1 MADVS
6 TLPEAPADGHA
17 EPRATTPAPEP
28 PGAPRDRAD
37 RPRSRWFK
45 RPLALTLAAILL
57 VVAGVGS
64 LRYWAYAAAHQ
75 STDDA
80 YIEARVIRI
89 SPRVA
94 GHVARVAV
102 DDNQEVTE
110 GQLLVEIDDRQ
121 YRAALAEARARAVAA
136 EAEALRTAAD
146 ATRARELFRRRLI
159 ARAALDQAETAE
171 RTARAQVDAARAE
184 VARLE
189 LDLQFARLLAPEAG
203 RVTNKT
209 VEEGMFVQVGQPLMA
224 IVTHDLWVVAN
235 FKETQ
240 IGEMRAGQHVEIRV
254 DAFPGKVFRGHVHSI
269 QRGTGARF
277 SLLPPEN
284 ASGNFVKVVQRVP
297 VKIVF
302 DEPPDPRYPLG
313 PGMSVVPTVRIR

>member
-1 MADVS
+1 MPDVS
-6 TLPEAPADGHA
+6 TLPGATADPHV
-17 EPRATTPAPEP
+17 EPDRTTPVPESP
-28 PGAPRDRAD
+28 QAPRDRS
-37 RPRSRWFK
+37 RPRRPRWF
-45 RPLALTLAAILL
+45 RRRLPLALVAVLL
-57 VVAGVGS
+57 VVAGVGGF
-64 LRYWAYAAAHQ
+64 RYWAYAAAHQ

-89 SPRVA
+89 STRVA
-94 GHVARVAV
+94 GHIARVAV

-121 YRAALAEARARAVAA
+121 YRAALEEARARAVAA
-136 EAEALRTAAD
+136 EAEARRTAAD
-146 ATRARELFRRRLI
+146 AARARQLFRQRLI

-171 RTARAQVDAARAE
+171 RTARAQLEAARAE
-184 VARLE
+184 VARGE
-189 LDLQFARLLAPEAG
+189 LDLQFTRLLAPEAG
-203 RVTNKT
+203 RVTNRT
-209 VEEGMFVQVGQPLMA
+209 AEEGMFVQVGQPLMA

-240 IGEMRAGQHVEIRV
+240 IGEMRPGQPVQIRV
-254 DAFPGKVFRGHVHSI
+254 DAFPGKVFRGRVHSI

-302 DEPPDPRYPLG
+302 DETPDPRYPLG
-313 PGMSVVPTVRIR
+313 PGMSVMPTVRIR